1 MALVGHSLVF
11 ASGTLHFSAQGVVV
25 GDKGIIRQRTLASAA
40 TCRGI
45 GLHGGEHITMRLLPA
60 APGTG
65 IVFRRIDAGAD
76 IKALWTN
83 TVNGTLCTVLSNG
96 EAAEVKTVEHL
107 MAALAGSG
115 IDNAIVE
122 LDGAEVPAM
131 DGSAA
136 PFLAM
141 IDRAGTFEQDLPRR
155 AIKVLK
161 PIEIHSHGAS
171 AALLPDHG
179 FSMSFEIEFEN
190 PLISAQNMTVTFEAD
205 TFRTELSRARTFGI
219 LDDVERLKAAG
230 LVQGGSLE
238 NAIVISGDRVLNR
251 GGLRYADEFVRH
263 KLLDAYGD
271 LYLAGGPIIG
281 HFRGSRSGHA
291 HTRMLLA
298 TLFADPS
305 AWCATTLADTP
316 ELPAI
321 VWPERRQQARA

>member
-1 MALVGHSLVF
+1 M
-11 ASGTLHFSAQGVVV
+11 TLW
-25 GDKGIIRQRTLASAA
+25 
-40 TCRGI
+40 
-45 GLHGGEHITMRLLPA
+45 PA
-60 APGTG
+60 APGSG
-65 IVFRRIDAGAD
+65 IVFRRVDAGAE
-76 IKALWTN
+76 IPALWNN
-83 TVNGTLCTVLSNG
+83 TVNATLCTVLSNG
-96 EAAEVKTVEHL
+96 EGVEIKTVEHL

-136 PFLAM
+136 PFVAL
-141 IDRAGTFEQDLPRR
+141 IDRVGTVAQPLPRR

-161 PIEIHSHGAS
+161 PIEVSSHGAS

-190 PLISAQNMTVTFEAD
+190 PLIRFQDMMVTFEPD
-205 TFRTELSRARTFGI
+205 TFRSEISRARTFGI

-238 NAIVISGDRVLNR
+238 NAVVISGDRVLNR

-281 HFRGSRSGHA
+281 HFRGTRSGHA
-291 HTRMLLA
+291 HTRLLLA
-298 TLFADPS
+298 AMFADPD
-305 AWCATTLADTP
+305 AWCATTLADTAN
-316 ELPAI
+316 LPAMA
-321 VWPERRQQARA
+321 WPEPQRVHA